1 MLGLPESTKVNKIL
15 YKNKLFE
22 YMKLKTSEK
31 EKFNQDIK
39 KIRICNEISSRT
51 INIPEGNE
59 VKSFFFIEVE
69 LNNQDY
75 NKDNIII
82 LNKFI
87 PQNIVFVITYEDKIK
102 LAVFRQKFFEGE
114 WLDSDFKLKL
124 NGLDIESIYENI
136 IVNIGKINISEEK
149 SLDEQIKIDEEVE
162 KINKKI
168 EQLKRKMYIE
178 KQPRKKFE
186 LKREIDSLEI
196 KRRI

>member
-31 EKFNQDIK
+31 EKFNKDIK

-168 EQLKRKMYIE
+168 EQLKRKMYRE

>member
-1 MLGLPESTKVNKIL
+1 MLGLPESTAVNKIL

-22 YMKLKTSEK
+22 YLKLKANEK
-31 EKFNQDIK
+31 EKFNEDIK
-39 KIRICNEISSRT
+39 KIRICNEISTRT
-51 INIPEGNE
+51 INLPEGNE

-69 LNNQDY
+69 VKNQDY
-75 NKDNIII
+75 NKDNFII

-87 PQNIVFVITYEDKIK
+87 PQNLVFLITYEDKIK
-102 LAVFRQKFFEGE
+102 LAVFRQKLFEGE
-114 WLDSDFKLKL
+114 WFDSDVKLKL

-149 SLDEQIKIDEEVE
+149 SLDEQIEIDEEIE
-162 KINKKI
+162 KIKKKI
-168 EQLKRKMYIE
+168 EQLKRKMYRE

>member
-1 MLGLPESTKVNKIL
+1 MLGRPESTKVNKIL

-149 SLDEQIKIDEEVE
+149 SLDEQIEIDEEIE
-162 KINKKI
+162 RINKRI
-168 EQLKRKMYIE
+168 EQLTKKMYKE
-178 KQPRKKFE
+178 KQLRKKFE
-186 LKREIDSLEI
+186 LNKEIEKLESMKI
-196 KRRI
+196 

>member
-168 EQLKRKMYIE
+168 EQLKRKMYRE